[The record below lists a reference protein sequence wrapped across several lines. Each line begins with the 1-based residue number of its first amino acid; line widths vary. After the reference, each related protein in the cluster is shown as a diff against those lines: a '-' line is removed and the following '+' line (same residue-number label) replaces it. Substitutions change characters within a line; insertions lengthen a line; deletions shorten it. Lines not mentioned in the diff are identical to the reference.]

1 MANPNIRIKRSAVP
15 GKAPTVNDL
24 PLGELGLNTYD
35 AELFA
40 RRERSGIGTDI
51 VRLGAGATVTNILY
65 VTQDGSDSNTGKK
78 LGDAK
83 RTIGAALTAATT
95 GTVIKVSAGSYVE
108 NNPLTIPEQV
118 SIVGDSLREV
128 SISPQNA
135 NQDLFYVSNGNY
147 IAEMSYTGTL
157 DLGKSIFSFNPV
169 GAGTIT
175 QSPYIQNCTN
185 FISNSIGM
193 KIDGNHADG
202 DLKSMVLDSYTQY
215 NQGGIGVS
223 ITNSGYAQLV
233 SLFTICN
240 DIAVYCGSGGACD
253 LTNSNSSFG
262 NFGLIADGVGA
273 EQFVGI
279 VTVFGSAN
287 TNEFVLAGLGN
298 TRPYDGQVVYF
309 DNLYYTVQKVV
320 VSAGGTGYTT
330 TPTVTIS
337 APSTPW
343 GVQAQAVAEIR
354 DGSVVSIET
363 VSSGRG
369 YESVPTITIS
379 SPDVG
384 INTATATASL
394 IPTYYVIE
402 SSTPISSGISTIT
415 LTDNVPYAV
424 GVGTTV
430 PFFKQ
435 SRILASGH
443 AFEYIGSGVTIA
455 NALPSTGGVP
465 IQANETDSRN
475 GGLVV
480 YTSTDQSGNFRI
492 GDGVVINQQTGTIS
506 GTFYSKSLFSTVT
519 PFILALGGD

>member
-1 MANPNIRIKRSAVP
+1 MASPIIRIKRSAVP
-15 GKAPTVNDL
+15 GKSPQISDL

-35 AELFA
+35 AELYA
-40 RRERSGIGTDI
+40 RRERTGIGTDI

-65 VTQDGSDSNTGKK
+65 VTQDGSDTNTGKK

-95 GTVIKVSAGSYVE
+95 GTVIKVSAGSYLE
-108 NNPLTIPEQV
+108 NNPLSIPEQV
-118 SIVGDSLREV
+118 SIIGDSLREV
-128 SISPQNA
+128 SVSPQNA
-135 NQDLFYVSNGNY
+135 TSDLFYVTNGNY
-147 IAEMSYTGTL
+147 VAEMSYTGTL
-157 DLGKSIFSFNPV
+157 NSGKAIFAFNPV

-185 FISNSIGM
+185 FIPNSIGM
-193 KIDGNHADG
+193 KIDGNHASG
-202 DLKSMVLDSYTQY
+202 NLKSMVLDSYTQY

-262 NFGLIADGVGA
+262 NYALVADGVSST
-273 EQFVGI
+273 QFTGI
-279 VTVFGSAN
+279 VTSYASAN
-287 TNEFVLAGLGN
+287 SNEFVISGLSN

-309 DNLYYTVQKVV
+309 DKLYSTVEKVT
-320 VSAGGTGYTT
+320 VSAGGTGYTSA
-330 TPTVTIS
+330 PTVTIS
-337 APSTPW
+337 PPSTSW
-343 GVQAQAVAEIR
+343 GIQAQAVAEI
-354 DGSVVSIET
+354 DNGSVINIQV

-384 INTATATASL
+384 INTATAIASIL
-394 IPTYYVIE
+394 PTYYVIE

-415 LTDNVPYAV
+415 LSDNVPYSV
-424 GVGTTV
+424 GVGSTV

-443 AFEYIGSGVTIA
+443 SFEYVGSGITISS
-455 NALPSTGGVP
+455 ALPSAGGIP
-465 IQANETDSRN
+465 IQENETDARN

-492 GDGVVINQQTGTIS
+492 GDGVTVNQQTGTIS
-506 GTFYSKSLFSTVT
+506 GNFYSKSLFTTMT
-519 PFILALGGD
+519 PFILALGG